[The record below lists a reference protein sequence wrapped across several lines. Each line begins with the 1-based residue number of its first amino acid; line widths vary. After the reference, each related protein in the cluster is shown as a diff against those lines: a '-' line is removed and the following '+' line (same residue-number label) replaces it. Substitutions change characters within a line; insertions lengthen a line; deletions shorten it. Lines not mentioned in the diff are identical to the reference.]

1 MHNRDANSLV
11 GNILIVDDTPANL
24 RLLSHLLGETGHT
37 VRAVTS
43 GIRALEAVRANPPD
57 VILLDVSM
65 PVMSGY
71 EVCENLKQDVST
83 QDIPIIFIS
92 ALGNTE
98 DKLRAFTAGGVDYIT
113 KPFQVKEVLARV
125 STHLALRDLQK
136 QLTLANQA
144 MARQLDELAISNAAL
159 QTRNE
164 ELDAFAHTVAHDLK
178 NPLNFLSGY
187 GGLLVNEYD
196 TMPRDEILLC
206 ARGIAN
212 GATKLELII
221 DSLLLLS
228 SVRKMSVEMHI
239 LDMEQIVSEALK
251 RLPRLIEERDA
262 VIELPQTWPV
272 VWGYAPWVEEIWA
285 NYISNAIKYGGD
297 PPHVVLGAT
306 SQPDGWVR
314 FWVRDNGI
322 GISLEDQQ
330 RLFTPFERLHQAN
343 IKGHGLGLS
352 IVQRIAQKLCGNVGV
367 DSKPKHGS
375 KFYFTLLN
383 ESSPPDMICQLP
395 TEE

>member
-1 MHNRDANSLV
+1 
-11 GNILIVDDTPANL
+11 
-24 RLLSHLLGETGHT
+24 
-37 VRAVTS
+37 VRA
-43 GIRALEAVRANPPD
+43 A
-57 VILLDVSM
+57 
-65 PVMSGY
+65 
-71 EVCENLKQDVST
+71 EV
-83 QDIPIIFIS
+83 
-92 ALGNTE
+92 
-98 DKLRAFTAGGVDYIT
+98 T